1 MPADEGGVPDPRNLV
16 QHYQALVARYEA
28 LDEEIDALLMM
39 HGGHTEDMP
48 YIDLAHYRKLAR
60 ERDELESEMR
70 AVEQQLNLND
80 EASTGE
86 ES

>member
-1 MPADEGGVPDPRNLV
+1 MPADESSAADPRNLV
-16 QHYQALVARYEA
+16 QHYQALVAHYEA
-28 LDEEIDALLMM
+28 LDEEIDALLML

-48 YIDLAHYRKLAR
+48 YVDLARYRKLAR
-60 ERDELESEMR
+60 ERDDLESEIR

-80 EASTGE
+80 DATTGE